1 MSSHN
6 ICCGEISKVFTFY
19 SLLPRAMNMWNL
31 NIKRHFDIF
40 SLPWKYYICIFTST
54 LNIDIMGLYHTYP
67 KNWTSPVDYL
77 LIYPKLCWL
86 NGIQCRPWSDAA
98 FYDIQYKSLLFTLT
112 GISIGILAD
121 HLWIWQRWQY
131 AWNVK
136 PFFLLK
142 NKKQQKNT
150 EMCTLTGLTKGCTY
164 F

>member
-1 MSSHN
+1 MIYFPYPEN
-6 ICCGEISKVFTFY
+6 T
-19 SLLPRAMNMWNL
+19 
-31 NIKRHFDIF
+31 
-40 SLPWKYYICIFTST
+40 IFTST

-67 KNWTSPVDYL
+67 KNWTSPVDCL

-142 NKKQQKNT
+142 NKKTTKKHRNVYTHRSDQGLYIFLNVTFITSFKIVADNFQK
-150 EMCTLTGLTKGCTY
+150 Y
-164 F
+164 FLFQRK